1 MKIKKFLAVLLVT
14 IIAVSVFSGCD
25 VITKNDERDYNQVLA
40 TVTYEGMTS
49 TVTKGEFESSFNSL
63 AYYYVYYYGYTVEKA
78 ANYIFESLAQ
88 RKLLILY
95 VRDYYADEQGVANS
109 VNVDSFLTAVEKNEA
124 VKSANSTMQ
133 SSYDST
139 FEELWKEYMAVNE
152 KEYYT
157 KYPDLAPDGYFDD
170 DEDEEEED
178 NTDKKT
184 DTPRA
189 ARPDK
194 AEEVVDYD
202 GELADEDVAVPFF
215 DQDDHYED
223 EYTDEQK
230 VVSDKAVAE
239 LKKSLKENYISYE
252 YYLHSAHETQLLSKY
267 QRHFGV
273 GYTMEEYADLISSKY
288 NDYVQVNKD
297 TFKYNSESAYKTA
310 LGTLT
315 NLVYH
320 PESEQGYGYVFNIL
334 LKFSD
339 EQTAKLKAFTAE
351 STEDEAIA
359 AYREMLAKQIK
370 VNVTNPDYDP
380 DYKDCEECCDDD
392 DILCDDPTCPCKMYT
407 REGVLATDILAEI
420 EGIFANIDNGDL
432 TAANA
437 ALTGVNIDL
446 TLADIDGADGLS
458 DYEKFVLKREV
469 ATTYI
474 YLVNDDSGMYDTDKD
489 NAISNSGLGYLI
501 TPEGKDSDYVQEFTD
516 LGRNLV
522 EGGLGEYGYC
532 TTDYGYHLMFVSY
545 VPYGSTFNSAGAAVE
560 GVNEATDC
568 IDLDYIVHYGRYDDE
583 NDKDQTLKQAIFDAM
598 KDTYTN
604 NLYNIEAQTLINQNK
619 NDKITANDKLWKK
632 LLKEYNK
639 EYGGK

>member
-14 IIAVSVFSGCD
+14 IIAVSVFAGCD

-40 TVTYEGMTS
+40 TVTYEGLTS

-78 ANYIFESLAQ
+78 ADYIFESLAQ

-95 VRDYYADEQGVANS
+95 VRDYYAGEQGVSNT

-170 DEDEEEED
+170 DENDEEEED
-178 NTDKKT
+178 TEKTT
-184 DTPRA
+184 DTARA

-194 AEEVVDYD
+194 AEEDVDYD
-202 GELADEDVAVPFF
+202 GELADEDVATPFF
-215 DQDDHYED
+215 MQDNHYED
-223 EYTDEQK
+223 DFTDEQK
-230 VVSDKAVAE
+230 AVSNKAVSQ
-239 LKKSLKENYISYE
+239 LKKSLTENYISYE
-252 YYLHSAHETQLLSKY
+252 YYLNSAYETQLLSKY

-273 GYTMEEYADLISSKY
+273 DYTMEAYADLVDAKY
-288 NDYVQVNKD
+288 NDYITVNKD

-334 LKFSD
+334 LQFSD
-339 EQTAKLKAFTAE
+339 EQTALLKAFTAE
-351 STEDEAIA
+351 CTDEEDIA
-359 AYREMLAKQIK
+359 AYRELLAKQIK

-380 DYKDCEECCDDD
+380 DYNDCEECCDDD
-392 DILCDDPTCPCKMYT
+392 DVKCDDPACPCKMYT

-420 EGIFANIDNGDL
+420 EGILGDIDSGDL

-437 ALTGVNIDL
+437 TLESVHIDL
-446 TLADIDGADGLS
+446 TIADIDGADGLT

-469 ATTYI
+469 ATTYV
-474 YLVNDDSGMYDTDKD
+474 YLVNDDSGMYDKDKD
-489 NAISNSGLGYLI
+489 YAISNSGLGYLV
-501 TPEGKDSDYVQEFTD
+501 TPEGKTSDYVEEFTD
-516 LGRNLV
+516 LGRALV
-522 EGGLGEYGYC
+522 DDGLGSYGYC

-545 VPYGSTFNSAGAAVE
+545 VPYGSTFNTEGAAVT
-560 GVNEATDC
+560 GVNDATDC
-568 IDLDYIVHYGRYDDE
+568 INLDYIVYYGRYDDE
-583 NDKDQTLKQAIFDAM
+583 NDKDQTLKEAIFEAM

-604 NLYNIEAQTLINQNK
+604 NEYSIEAQKVINENK
-619 NDKITANDKLWKK
+619 NGKITNNDKLWKK